1 MRISARRVGEVTI
14 LDLDGRLISDDGF
27 EPLREKLSE
36 VIGDGETKVLL
47 NFDRVSYLDSAG
59 IGLIACKYVTMKRL
73 GGQLKLCNLRPR
85 THDIL
90 NITGLLKVFESFT
103 TEEEA
108 LEHF

>member
-73 GGQLKLCNLRPR
+73 GGQLKLCNLHPR

>member
-1 MRISARRVGEVTI
+1 MRISARRVGDVTV
-14 LDLDGRLISDDGF
+14 LDLDGRLIFDDGF

-36 VIGDGETKVLL
+36 VIGNGETNVLL

-73 GGQLKLCNLRPR
+73 GGQLKLCSLHPR

-90 NITGLLKVFESFT
+90 NITGLLTVFESFP

-108 LEHF
+108 LDHF